1 MTVLLSGEVSPD
13 CFLCF
18 YVKLCCFWCGT
29 KLVVLIA
36 TSENRII
43 FALISYREIIMTIA
57 GIRKGLFLIITLLL
71 LVSCRSTKF
80 VQEGEYLL
88 NKVVIKPDTKA
99 IPVSELEEYLR
110 QTPNSRVF
118 GTYRMQLNLYNMA
131 PRDTT
136 TKLKRFFSR
145 TFKSIGEAPVIYDP
159 MLTSMS
165 EQQLKQLFFNRGYMN
180 ATVDTVVDRAGKK
193 LNLTYIIKS
202 NRPYKVKSF
211 KPVTGFSV
219 LDSIASEKSRSF
231 IRKGGNF
238 DADILNKERDRIAS
252 QMRNN
257 GYFNFIK
264 DFIVFRADS
273 TKKDHEV
280 DVVMDV
286 RAVLKTQGVKP
297 SKWMIFKRYYV
308 GKIYYEINRNGLTG
322 SGLADVKD
330 TVKFRNFYLIDSK
343 EKFVSLDAFV
353 HNTYIESGALY
364 KDNTVEKSY
373 SSLNQLAPVKYVNIS
388 FKETGVD
395 SILDTHIYVVPS
407 KAISVSAEIK
417 GTSTKGF
424 LGGELQLGAVNK
436 NMFGG
441 AEALSIQTK
450 VALERQ
456 SEDWAKEFGLQ
467 LRLMFPKFIFPFGSY
482 DFKRNIHANTE
493 FTASGTYQNRPSE
506 FSQTNISGG
515 MNYTWIKNRFVHRF
529 EVINLSYVY
538 FPFIDPDF
546 KANYIDAGYYNKYN
560 YKDHLIMR
568 MSYNF
573 SFSTYNPN
581 RPLKNYVT
589 HNYNIESAGNFLYL
603 VNKILGTKKET
614 DGYYKLFNVRYAQYL
629 RGEYNS
635 SYSQIFD
642 KSNRIVYHLGIGAGL
657 PFGNADIIP
666 YERRFYSGGANSV
679 RGWSESRLGPGV
691 YQSSKTVRTRDYNQ
705 VGDLKLDL
713 NMEYRSK
720 LFWRLESALFFDA
733 GNIWTIKDYSAE
745 QPGGQFKLN
754 SFAEQIAM
762 SYGIGARF
770 DFSFFIFR
778 LDMGVRLFD
787 PAQPVANRW
796 RLSPKFNQDF
806 AFHLAVGYPF

>member
-1 MTVLLSGEVSPD
+1 
-13 CFLCF
+13 
-18 YVKLCCFWCGT
+18 
-29 KLVVLIA
+29 
-36 TSENRII
+36 
-43 FALISYREIIMTIA
+43 MTIA
-57 GIRKGLFLIITLLL
+57 RILKGLFIIIILLSV
-71 LVSCRSTKF
+71 VSCRSTKF
-80 VQEGEYLL
+80 VKDGEFLL
-88 NKVVIKPDTKA
+88 NKVNIKADTKV

-118 GTYRMQLNLYNMA
+118 GIYKMQLNLYNMA
-131 PRDTT
+131 PRDTST
-136 TKLKRFFSR
+136 GFRRFLSR
-145 TFKSIGEAPVIYDP
+145 TYKSIGEAPVIYDP
-159 MLTSMS
+159 ALTSTS
-165 EQQLKQLFFNRGYMN
+165 EQQLKQLYFNRGYMN
-180 ATVDTVVDRAGKK
+180 ATVDTVAVRNGKK
-193 LNLTYIIKS
+193 LNLTYFIKA
-202 NRPYKVKSF
+202 NRPYKIKSY
-211 KPVTGFSV
+211 KPVSGFAV
-219 LDSIASEKSRSF
+219 LDSIATERSRSH

-238 DADILNKERDRIAS
+238 DADVLNKERDRIAT

-257 GYFNFIK
+257 GYFNFIR

-297 SKWMIFKRYYV
+297 SKWTVFKRYYV
-308 GKIYYEINRNGLTG
+308 GNVYYEVNRTDLTE
-322 SGLADVKD
+322 SSETNVKD
-330 TVKFRNFYLIDSK
+330 TVRHSNFYLIDSK
-343 EKFVSLDAFV
+343 DKFVSLDAFI
-353 HNTYIESGALY
+353 HNTYIEPGTLY
-364 KDNTVEKSY
+364 KDNAVEKSY

-388 FKETGVD
+388 FKETRVD
-395 SILDTHIYVVPS
+395 SILDTHIFVVPS
-407 KAISVSAEIK
+407 KAISVTAEVK
-417 GTSTKGF
+417 GTSTKGY
-424 LGGELQLGAVNK
+424 LGGEVQIGAVNK

-450 VALERQ
+450 VALEKQ

-467 LRLMFPKFIFPFGSY
+467 FKLLFPKFIFPVGSY

-493 FTASGTYQNRPSE
+493 FGISGTYQNRPSE

-515 MNYTWIKNRFVHRF
+515 MNYSWIKNRFTHRL
-529 EVINLSYVY
+529 ELINLSYVY

-546 KANYIDAGYYNKYN
+546 QANYIDAGYYNKYN

-573 SFSTYNPN
+573 SYSTYNPN
-581 RPLKNYVT
+581 RPLRSYVSRS
-589 HNYNIESAGNFLYL
+589 YNLESAGNLLYL
-603 VNKILGTKKET
+603 VNKIIGTKKET
-614 DGYYKLFNVRYAQYL
+614 DGYYKLFNVRYAQYV

-635 SYSQIFD
+635 SYNQIFD

-657 PFGNADIIP
+657 PFGNGDIIP

-679 RGWSESRLGPGV
+679 RGWRESWLGPGV

-705 VGDLKLDL
+705 VGDLKLDM

-720 LFWRLESALFFDA
+720 LFWKLEGALFFDA

-762 SYGIGARF
+762 SYGVGARF
-770 DFSFFIFR
+770 DFSFFVFR
-778 LDMGVRLFD
+778 IDLGVKLYD
-787 PAQPVANRW
+787 PAQAGNDRW
-796 RLSPKFNQDF
+796 RVSPKLNQDF
-806 AFHLAVGYPF
+806 ALHLAVGYPF